1 MQRLLTFATYFAN
14 FLCFNATSLLL
25 LMLTHHRLEGQ
36 HLHLKLGKKWKIIIF
51 CMLHIK
57 IDGYV
62 IIYIQ
67 NVH

>member
-1 MQRLLTFATYFAN
+1 MQRFLIFVAHFVN
-14 FLCFNATSLLL
+14 FLHVNSTILFL